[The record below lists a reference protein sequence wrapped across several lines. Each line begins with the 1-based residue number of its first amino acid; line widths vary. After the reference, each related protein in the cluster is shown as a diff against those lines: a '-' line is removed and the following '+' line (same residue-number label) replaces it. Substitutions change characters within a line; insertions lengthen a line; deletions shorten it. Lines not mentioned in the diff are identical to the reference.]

1 MIDIKLIRENPELVK
16 DNIRKKFQDRKLGLV
31 DEVAKLDEESRAVKK
46 QADELRANR
55 NKFSKQIGGLM
66 AQGKK
71 AEAEELKKQVTEQ
84 SQRLAELEQQEETL
98 TGEIKEIM
106 MRLNIHQK
114 RLNYIKD

>member
-16 DNIRKKFQDRKLGLV
+16 DNIRKKFQDRKFGLV

-66 AQGKK
+66 AQGKRLR
-71 AEAEELKKQVTEQ
+71 LKSLK
-84 SQRLAELEQQEETL
+84 SR
-98 TGEIKEIM
+98 
-106 MRLNIHQK
+106 
-114 RLNYIKD
+114 